1 MRANNSGQLFATMS
15 DARAE
20 FECAEAGPAS
30 RAGAQD
36 GPLPAVEAASQSEI
50 GSRNN
55 LTVDLDAPADEI
67 WFRRRSLLRRS
78 TRRLVVI
85 FLIVFFLRVFV
96 GEASMVPTAS
106 MEGTILVGDHLF
118 MNKLLYGPEIPLLHW
133 RLPMLKTIR
142 RGEIVVFHFPK
153 DPSEIYLKRVAAV
166 GGDRVEIRDGVLFVN
181 SQPVSEPYAR
191 HRGSMYSSHEE
202 MKPLMVPPG
211 NLFVMGDNR
220 DNSSDSRDWGFVPVT
235 NVIGEPLMVYWSYDA
250 PSSRWLDENLG
261 HRLAFYA
268 SIAGNFFSRTRWKRV
283 GTLL

>member
-1 MRANNSGQLFATMS
+1 MPDS
-15 DARAE
+15 RAE
-20 FECAEAGPAS
+20 FECAETDSASHAEAQASLLSATAEIISPTERVANADLILDLKPAG
-30 RAGAQD
+30 
-36 GPLPAVEAASQSEI
+36 
-50 GSRNN
+50 
-55 LTVDLDAPADEI
+55 DEI
-67 WFRRRSLLRRS
+67 RFRRRSLLRRS

-85 FLIVFFLRVFV
+85 FLVVFFLRVFV

-118 MNKLLYGPEIPLLHW
+118 MNKLLYGPEIPLLGW
-133 RLPMLKTIR
+133 RLPMLKTIH

-153 DPSEIYLKRVAAV
+153 DPVEIYLKRVAAI

-181 SQPVSEPYAR
+181 SQPVQEPYAR
-191 HRGSMYSSHEE
+191 HRGSLYSAHEE
-202 MKPLMVPPG
+202 MQPLMVPPG
-211 NLFVMGDNR
+211 DLFVMGDNR
-220 DNSSDSRDWGFVPVT
+220 DNSSDSRDWGFVPVR

-283 GTLL
+283 GTIL